1 MSPWKRP
8 HLLTD
13 ELSEVGQPPEPEPHP
28 EAPESFLTSTFKALA
43 ERDYAW
49 FFASNLAFSMAISMQ
64 FILYGFLAF
73 DITGSAK
80 ALGAVAAGNAVP
92 ALLAA
97 PFTGA
102 IADRVHK
109 RLILALS
116 QAAAIG
122 SSTTLGILV
131 ISSQVQL
138 WHVVAV
144 SMVLGLVLA
153 FNMPTRQALVPQLV
167 PRQKLMNA
175 ISLQMGQMNLSR
187 IIAPAVAGL
196 LVSPLGLGWVFI
208 VSSGLFFGATLFEIQ
223 LPKHGMTGHE
233 ASSSFLAE
241 VKDGFRYILRN
252 KTLRL
257 LLAANIFLP
266 MFAFPV
272 QQTLPVFA
280 REVFDKGPAG
290 LGLMAAMT
298 GVGGLV
304 GALIAAN
311 MDRQPKKGR
320 LMFAG
325 AAAMGAFYFAFA
337 LSPSFVVGL
346 PLLAVAASGQM
357 LFMTT
362 NSTVI
367 QGTISAD
374 MRGRVMAIM
383 SMSIGLTPVGVV
395 PVTIGVDEFGA
406 PWSIAVTSL
415 ILLTLLALT
424 FWRLPA
430 LRQMRLEAPK
440 AVKLSPVQAAEMVAD
455 GRLSEAEAARLSGAR
470 DHEF

>member
-1 MSPWKRP
+1 MA
-8 HLLTD
+8 D
-13 ELSEVGQPPEPEPHP
+13 ELTEVEQHPEPELLP
-28 EAPESFLTSTFKALA
+28 EARESFLSSTFKALA

-73 DITGSAK
+73 DLTGSAK
-80 ALGAVAAGNAVP
+80 ALGAVAAAN
-92 ALLAA
+92 AA
-97 PFTGA
+97 PTLLIAPFSGA

-109 RLILALS
+109 RLVLAVS

-122 SSTTLGILV
+122 ASTTLGVLV
-131 ISSQVQL
+131 ISGEVRL
-138 WHVVAV
+138 WHVLAVA
-144 SMVLGLVLA
+144 MVIGLVMS
-153 FNMPTRQALVPQLV
+153 FNMPARQALVPQLI

-187 IIAPAVAGL
+187 IIAPALAGL

-208 VSSGLFFGATLFEIQ
+208 VSSGLFFGATLFEFK
-223 LPKHGMTGHE
+223 LPKHGMTGHQG
-233 ASSSFLAE
+233 SGSFLAE
-241 VKDGFRYILRN
+241 VKEGFSYILRN

-257 LLAANIFLP
+257 LLAANILIP

-280 REVFDKGPAG
+280 KDVFDKGPAG

-311 MDRQPKKGR
+311 MDRQPQKGR
-320 LMFAG
+320 LMLAG
-325 AAAMGAFYFAFA
+325 GAVMGTLYMAFA
-337 LSPSFVVGL
+337 LSPSFAVAL
-346 PLLAVAASGQM
+346 PLLAIAASGQM

-367 QGTISAD
+367 QATISAD

-383 SMSIGLTPVGVV
+383 SMSIGLTPIGVV
-395 PVTIGVDEFGA
+395 PVTIAVDEFGA
-406 PWSIAVTSL
+406 PTAIAVTSML
-415 ILLTLLALT
+415 MLLLLGAI
-424 FWRLPA
+424 FWLFPS
-430 LRQMRLEAPK
+430 LRQLRLEAPK
-440 AVKLSPVQAAEMVAD
+440 SVRLSPVQAAEMVAD
-455 GRLSEAEAARLSGAR
+455 GRLSEAEAAKLTGTG
-470 DHEF
+470 D